1 MSALTTRNEFIRK
14 SVRLLMAGIL
24 ALIAALLGSRIVF
37 DRDCSLCLVN
47 GICREKTD
55 CDKYRNR
62 NKLRRS
68 RTE

>member
-1 MSALTTRNEFIRK
+1 MSALTTRNEFIK
-14 SVRLLMAGIL
+14 KTVRLLMAGIL

-37 DRDCSLCLVN
+37 DRDCSLCPVN

-62 NKLRRS
+62 NKFRRG
-68 RTE
+68 RA